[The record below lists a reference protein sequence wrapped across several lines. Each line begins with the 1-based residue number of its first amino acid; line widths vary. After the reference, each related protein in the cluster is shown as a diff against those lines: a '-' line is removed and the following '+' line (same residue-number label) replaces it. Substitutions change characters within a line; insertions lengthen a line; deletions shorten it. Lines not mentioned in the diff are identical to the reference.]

1 MGEMV
6 RTVEKF
12 PKGPTLVSS
21 NVACWRILH
30 VYRWFSGFKH
40 GFYFPFHIWDVI
52 PTPLTNSYF
61 SRWLLYQQP
70 DLVRGFSLA
79 SHDSRMVRSWENLWS
94 HDQCQAS
101 PMVPT
106 SILSYCKRFCAWK
119 RTRAYLALFWW
130 YCAPLLL
137 FSLCLQR
144 SNLMVD
150 PNLRNILRCLHVISS
165 DIPCFC
171 LGFASPCNWNTKL
184 IRKHT
189 LY

>member
-1 MGEMV
+1 MI
-6 RTVEKF
+6 F
-12 PKGPTLVSS
+12 
-21 NVACWRILH
+21 
-30 VYRWFSGFKH
+30 WFQ
-40 GFYFPFHIWDVI
+40 
-52 PTPLTNSYF
+52 T
-61 SRWLLYQQP
+61 WLL
-70 DLVRGFSLA
+70 FSISYMGCHSNPIDELIFFKMVIAPTTRFSSGIFLA

-144 SNLMVD
+144 SNMMVD